1 MNTSKGWYNTVL
13 QINNELESRTK
24 SDHSHPL
31 DLLLKEQTN
40 TLIQLFNDCEF
51 VGFSKTDPEAETI
64 VSNVLANV
72 QNSLSDKM
80 GFVPENPFFNLYLG
94 LCYLEKVLQL
104 IKQEY
109 ENNLNT
115 TLEHLESI
123 IYNSNDYQNLVE
135 VSRNIG
141 RRVINEQ
148 QHPEFGKLKEHIAE
162 QLEYIERTN
171 KIEKTLPPQQTTT
184 EKETIRY
191 TAKHYVLA
199 YLIECNAKGESFPIG
214 QKKELEKIGSQRI
227 GAGKGHRFYR
237 EFNNITNSYDIN
249 KPIHL
254 IEIGGENWR
263 TIVKDLSN
271 EPETIE
277 AYLQSKQ
284 L

>member
-1 MNTSKGWYNTVL
+1 MNTSIGWYNTVL
-13 QINNELESRTK
+13 KINTELESRTK
-24 SDHSHPL
+24 SDHSQPL
-31 DLLLKEQTN
+31 DLLLMEQTN
-40 TLIQLFNDCEF
+40 TLIKLFNDCEF
-51 VGFSKTDPEAETI
+51 VGFPKTDPEAETI

-80 GFVPENPFFNLYLG
+80 DFVLENPFFNLYLG

-109 ENNLNT
+109 ESNLNT
-115 TLEHLESI
+115 TLEHLENI

-141 RRVINEQ
+141 RRIINKQ
-148 QHPEFGKLKEHIAE
+148 QHPEFGKLKQHITE
-162 QLEYIERTN
+162 QLEYIERSN
-171 KIEKTLPPQQTTT
+171 KIEKALPPQQTTN
-184 EKETIRY
+184 ESETIRY

-199 YLIECNAKGESFPIG
+199 YLIECNAKGESLPIG

-237 EFNNITNSYDIN
+237 EFNNITNQYDIN
-249 KPIHL
+249 KPSHL

-277 AYLQSKQ
+277 TYLQSKQ